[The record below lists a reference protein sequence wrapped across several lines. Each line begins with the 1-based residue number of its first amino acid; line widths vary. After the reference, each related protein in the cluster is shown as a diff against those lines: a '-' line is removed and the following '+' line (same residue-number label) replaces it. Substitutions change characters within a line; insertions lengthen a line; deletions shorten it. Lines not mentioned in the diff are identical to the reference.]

1 MFGTYF
7 NVSVTGVGSFGIG
20 NFASVFSR
28 RCGSVVV
35 EDLENAGG
43 VGGFDV
49 VQVRSPDQLVVLLP
63 RHVDP
68 LAAGV
73 RALQPQRFTQLM
85 TDVLQLLDK
94 SYGF

>member
-1 MFGTYF
+1 M
-7 NVSVTGVGSFGIG
+7 TGVSSFGIG

-28 RCGSVVV
+28 RRGPVVV

-49 VQVRSPDQLVVLLP
+49 VQVRRPDQLVVLLP
-63 RHVDP
+63 GHVDP

-73 RALQPQRFTQLM
+73 RALQPQRSTQLVAH
-85 TDVLQLLDK
+85 VLQFLDK
-94 SYGF
+94 TYGF